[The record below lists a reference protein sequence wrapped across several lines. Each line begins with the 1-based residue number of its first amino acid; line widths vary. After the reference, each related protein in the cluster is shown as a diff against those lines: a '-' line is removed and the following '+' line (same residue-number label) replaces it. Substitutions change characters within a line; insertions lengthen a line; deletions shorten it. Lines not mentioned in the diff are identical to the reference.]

1 MARLNTGPEPT
12 PSRESALYRD
22 PTPLSTL
29 RRAPTRSSTRA
40 STHSVL
46 SPSPAPSSDKENQP
60 DPRDNTPRANKKGK
74 SAMGPPSLPIP
85 NLETSH
91 GNKRRRLGEYNV
103 PLSSRE
109 PVEEDANLED
119 IIDLEYYDPDQDP
132 EERRELR
139 REMRQNLRE
148 MNGSYACLF

>member
-1 MARLNTGPEPT
+1 
-12 PSRESALYRD
+12 
-22 PTPLSTL
+22 
-29 RRAPTRSSTRA
+29 
-40 STHSVL
+40 
-46 SPSPAPSSDKENQP
+46 
-60 DPRDNTPRANKKGK
+60 
-74 SAMGPPSLPIP
+74 MGPPSLPIP

-109 PVEEDANLED
+109 PVEENANLED

-148 MNGSYACLF
+148 MNGSYAYLF